1 MPVDG
6 GQVGVALDV
15 HRHEPGG
22 TSLLRDQGRASPLR
36 PPHARRSER
45 GAAKPHLA
53 APARLHAGEHA
64 QDLAAPRAGESGD
77 ADDLA
82 GAHVEVDGMHVR
94 PVETTHLEHDVSGLR
109 RAWREDGVDRPSGH
123 RRDDGL
129 GGGVGGESL
138 GDDPPVAQDRVRV
151 ADLQHLVESV
161 RDVQDGHA
169 AILQLAH
176 GVKQRGR
183 LRIGERG
190 GGLVEDQDT
199 TVVGERPGQGGHR
212 PAHRTERRGVGA
224 DVDGVA
230 ELLEQRSGLVLEA
243 TPLDLA
249 EARDES
255 AAEEH
260 VFGDGQ
266 SGNDHQ
272 LLVQRGDPLNGR

>member
-1 MPVDG
+1 MSPG
-6 GQVGVALDV
+6 SDV
-15 HRHEPGG
+15 
-22 TSLLRDQGRASPLR
+22 
-36 PPHARRSER
+36 
-45 GAAKPHLA
+45 
-53 APARLHAGEHA
+53 
-64 QDLAAPRAGESGD
+64 
-77 ADDLA
+77 
-82 GAHVEVDGMHVR
+82 
-94 PVETTHLEHDVSGLR
+94 
-109 RAWREDGVDRPSGH
+109 AWREDGVDRPSGH

-243 TPLDLA
+243 TPLDLT

-272 LLVQRGDPLNGR
+272 LLVQRGDPLNGRRARAVDRHLGVVHGDLGSVRADDAGEDLDQGRLAGTVLAEQGAHLTGGDRHVDVVEHGDALVRLGESVRPETFKGGHRHG